1 MQVARLYDFGDIRV
15 EQDPRPAPGPDEIL
29 VRARAC
35 GICSGDIMPWYIRR
49 KAPLVLGHEP
59 VGVVEEVG
67 AAVRGFRRGERVFVH
82 HHAPCF
88 ECASCRRGEYV
99 QCATWRATKIV
110 PGGMAEYFVV
120 GAHNQRD
127 TLHLPDA
134 LGDADGVL
142 IEPAACVVKSLRR
155 AGLKRG
161 ESILIIGL
169 GIMGMMHVVLAR
181 HLGAGRIIG
190 ADLFEARARRAVA
203 LGADAGLVVSGDNLV
218 DQVRE
223 ATAGAMAD
231 IVIVGPGSSKAIAQ
245 GIAAAG
251 RGATVVQ
258 FTATPPED
266 EMIAEAARSLFQ
278 RDPAGAEL
286 FLRTRGHARGDGAG
300 RAISTACRRPGDSS
314 FPAGE
319 GGRGVRDGAKAR
331 VAKGNRHV
339 RRSVRPIANRYIR
352 AAATLS

>member
-15 EQDPRPAPGPDEIL
+15 EQDPRPTPAPDEIL

-67 AAVRGFRRGERVFVH
+67 ASVREFRRGERVFVH

-127 TLHLPDA
+127 TLRLPDA
-134 LGDADGVL
+134 LSDADGVL
-142 IEPAACVVKSLRR
+142 VEPAACVVKSLRR
-155 AGLKRG
+155 SGLKRG

-169 GIMGMMHVVLAR
+169 GIMGMMHVKLAR
-181 HLGAGRIIG
+181 HLGAGTIIG
-190 ADLFEARARRAVA
+190 ADLFHSRAHRAIE
-203 LGADAGLVVSGDNLV
+203 LGADRGIVVEGDNLV
-218 DQVRE
+218 EQVRE
-223 ATAGAMAD
+223 ITNGAMAD
-231 IVIVGPGSSKAIAQ
+231 VVIVGPGTSKAIAA

-251 RGATVVQ
+251 KGATVVQ
-258 FTATPPED
+258 FTATPPD
-266 EMIAEAARSLFQ
+266 EELVVKPHDLYFNETRLVPSYSCGPDDTRIALDLVE
-278 RDPAGAEL
+278 
-286 FLRTRGHARGDGAG
+286 
-300 RAISTACRRPGDSS
+300 
-314 FPAGE
+314 
-319 GGRGVRDGAKAR
+319 RGVISARELVTHHFPLAKISDA
-331 VAKGNRHV
+331 
-339 RRSVRPIANRYIR
+339 Y
-352 AAATLS
+352 ATAQKPEALKVVVTFES